1 MSLKRLHCCTSLDV
15 INCNIS
21 QVRLHSP
28 PTSINAAVANVKS
41 CLEKF
46 EQDTKPSKLEYDDDS
61 TEEDA
66 AAVGPARSG
75 ARSLSRHLEPIVVAA
90 RRHGTVRCRV
100 LV

>member
-41 CLEKF
+41 CLERF
-46 EQDTKPSKLEYDDDS
+46 EHDSNPSKLEYDEVVPDHNDDS

-66 AAVGPARSG
+66 AAFGPARSV
-75 ARSLSRHLEPIVVAA
+75 ARSH
-90 RRHGTVRCRV
+90 
-100 LV
+100 